1 MSRERE
7 REREREG
14 VGVACPR
21 LKYPNGQTHADCDR
35 PTETPL
41 TPRSGH
47 LRPSDR
53 APPERVFRE
62 NLGRF
67 GRGSNSGSGPKAAHG
82 RRATA
87 AHVGATGAALTELP
101 LLLPLPNRPRFSRK
115 SGSGGA
121 RSLGR
126 AEPDSGSGGSRKG
139 VPRALALARRGESM
153 VQRVRGG
160 LGRSWS
166 APEPRYG
173 HTSTLTRRLDCTGV
187 V

>member
-1 MSRERE
+1 MHGWGARGVCRALALLGYSSSTIDDLRVGDEVPRERN
-7 REREREG
+7 RS
-14 VGVACPR
+14 R
-21 LKYPNGQTHADCDR
+21 LSQ
-35 PTETPL
+35 
-41 TPRSGH
+41 
-47 LRPSDR
+47 
-53 APPERVFRE
+53 V
-62 NLGRF
+62 
-67 GRGSNSGSGPKAAHG
+67 
-82 RRATA
+82 
-87 AHVGATGAALTELP
+87 AALTELP
-101 LLLPLPNRPRFSRK
+101 LLLPLPNRPRFSPK
-115 SGSGGA
+115 SRWGGA